1 MARFDGKTV
10 LVTGGT
16 TGIGFTTAKLF
27 QQEGARI
34 AITGQ
39 DQTRLDEAVKELID
53 VLAIRVDIRSLSDI
67 EAMVSKVKT
76 QFGSIDVLFINAG
89 IAKFNLLNE
98 VDEVFID
105 QQFDINFKGAFFTI
119 QKLAPIIRDQG
130 SIVLNTSIVNQQG
143 SPGTSIYAATKAA
156 LRSLT
161 RTLSAEFIERG
172 IRVNAVSPGP
182 INTPIYQKLGLPP
195 ENLQQIVQQLQ
206 NTIPMHRFGEPEEI
220 AKAVLFLASDDASFV
235 LGQELAV
242 DGGLTAL

>member
-39 DQTRLDEAVKELID
+39 DQTRLDEAAKELID

-67 EAMVSKVKT
+67 EAMVSKVKS